1 MGIVAAAA
9 VLVSLVFFGPQAAT
23 EDTQPRLAGG
33 GGPVLGG
40 GSPMSLESARAQ
52 FPVPLVT
59 PDTDLAR
66 DSLIDQLW
74 VRVADPPEA
83 FFVFRTGIMMSVEPS
98 SAYRM
103 PLPALFDVQVADGV
117 PGTVETIAGVA
128 AFCVPPSSQGD
139 RGSVMFQIGDEVVV
153 VVGNGDAS
161 LDDLRQVA
169 GSVIE
174 RSPAPSSV

>member
-1 MGIVAAAA
+1 MLVTL
-9 VLVSLVFFGPQAAT
+9 VLFGQEGMQAQ
-23 EDTQPRLAGG
+23 TQPRLAGG
-33 GGPVLGG
+33 GGPALGG
-40 GSPMSLESARAQ
+40 GTPMTLESARAQ

-83 FFVFRTGIMMSVEPS
+83 FFEFRTGIMMSVEPS
-98 SAYRM
+98 SVYRT
-103 PLPALFDVQVADGV
+103 PLPTLFDAQVADGV
-117 PGTVETIAGVA
+117 PGTVETIAGVT

-139 RGSVMFQIGDEVVV
+139 LGSVMFQIGDEVVV

-174 RSPAPSSV
+174 RSPAQSSV

>member
-23 EDTQPRLAGG
+23 EDTRPRLAGG
-33 GGPVLGG
+33 DDPVLGG

-83 FFVFRTGIMMSVEPS
+83 FFVFRTGIMMSVEPIS
-98 SAYRM
+98 VYRT
-103 PLPALFDVQVADGV
+103 PLPALFESQVADGV

-161 LDDLRQVA
+161 IEDLQLVA